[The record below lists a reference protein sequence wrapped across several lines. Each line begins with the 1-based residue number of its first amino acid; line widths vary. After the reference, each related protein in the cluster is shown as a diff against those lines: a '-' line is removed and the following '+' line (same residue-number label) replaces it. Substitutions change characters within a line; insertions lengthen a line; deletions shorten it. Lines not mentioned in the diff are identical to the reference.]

1 MTSTT
6 PPIVAI
12 IGRPNVG
19 KSTLY
24 NRLTGRRSALVDA
37 IPGLTRDR
45 REGEAVIGRHTVRL
59 IDTAGLEEA
68 DAGSIQARMREQTEQ
83 AIADADVVMFVMDA
97 RAGVTPN
104 DRTFAELVR
113 VSGKPIVLVAN
124 KSEGKGG
131 DAGFYDAF
139 ALGFGEPVAVSAEH
153 NEGMRDL
160 AEAVAAHLPELADD
174 DPDRPWDD
182 ALDGEGGADQAPP
195 PDRPIKVAIVGRPNA
210 GKSTLVN
217 ALLGEERM
225 ITGPEPGLTR
235 DSIELPFAFQGRKIA
250 LFDTAGLRKKSRII
264 ERTEQ
269 LAASDTLRA
278 IRFAEVVVLLVD
290 AERPFEKQDLQIGDL
305 AATEGRAV
313 VIAINKWDLVEDKPK
328 LLRDLKEVVDTHLA
342 QLRGVPVVP
351 LSALGGR
358 GLDKLMKAV
367 FDVYEM
373 WNRRISTHKLN
384 DWLRVVVERHNP
396 PASSGR
402 PIRLRYMTQPSAR
415 PPTFVIFCSKP
426 DDLPKSY
433 LRFLSSSL
441 RDTFDLPAVPIRL
454 QLRKGKNPYD

>member
-1 MTSTT
+1 MPS
-6 PPIVAI
+6 IVAI
-12 IGRPNVG
+12 VGRPNVG
-19 KSTLY
+19 KSTLF
-24 NRLTGRRSALVDA
+24 NRMTGKRAALVDST
-37 IPGLTRDR
+37 PGLTRDR
-45 REGEAVIGRHTVRL
+45 REGEAVVGRHTVRL

-68 DAGSIQARMREQTEQ
+68 SAGSIEARMRQQTEQ
-83 AIADADVVMFVMDA
+83 AIADADVVLFVMDA
-97 RAGVTPN
+97 RAGVTPT
-104 DRTFAELVR
+104 DRAFAELVR

-153 NEGMRDL
+153 GEGMLDL
-160 AEAVAAHLPELADD
+160 AQALTAHLPELAAD
-174 DPDRPWDD
+174 DPDRSWDD
-182 ALDGEGGADQAPP
+182 TPDGDGAVAEEA
-195 PDRPIKVAIVGRPNA
+195 PDRPLKVAIVGRPNA

-235 DSIELPFAFQGRKIA
+235 DSIELPLVFQGRKIA
-250 LFDTAGLRKKSRII
+250 LFDTAGLRRKSRIV

-278 IRFAEVVVLLVD
+278 IRFAEVVVLLID

-313 VIAINKWDLVEDKPK
+313 VIAINKWDLVEDKQK
-328 LLRDLKEVVDTHLA
+328 MLRDLKEVVEQQLA
-342 QLRGVPVVP
+342 QLRGVPVVT
-351 LSALGGR
+351 LSAVSGR

-367 FDVYEM
+367 LDVYEM

-384 DWLRVVVERHNP
+384 DWLRGVVERHSP

-433 LRFLSSSL
+433 LRFLTASL
-441 RDTFDLPAVPIRL
+441 RETFDLPAVPIRL

>member
-1 MTSTT
+1 MTA
-6 PPIVAI
+6 IVAI

-19 KSTLY
+19 KSTLF
-24 NRLTGRRSALVDA
+24 NRLTGKRAALVDA
-37 IPGLTRDR
+37 TPGLTRDR
-45 REGEAVIGRHTVRL
+45 REGEAVLGRNTVRL
-59 IDTAGLEEA
+59 IDTAGLEVVS
-68 DAGSIQARMREQTEQ
+68 DGSIEARMRAQTEQ
-83 AIADADVVMFVMDA
+83 AIADADIVLFVMDA
-97 RAGVTPN
+97 RAGVTPA

-139 ALGFGEPVAVSAEH
+139 SLGLGEAIAVSAEH
-153 NEGMRDL
+153 NEGML
-160 AEAVAAHLPELADD
+160 ELGQAIAAHLPDVSDETLEAQDEADALAAEH
-174 DPDRPWDD
+174 PDRP
-182 ALDGEGGADQAPP
+182 L
-195 PDRPIKVAIVGRPNA
+195 KVAIVGRPNA

-235 DSIELPFAFQGRKIA
+235 DSIELPFAYKGRKIA
-250 LFDTAGLRKKSRII
+250 LFDTAGLRKKARIV

-269 LAASDTLRA
+269 LAASDALRA

-313 VIAINKWDLVEDKPK
+313 VIAINKWDLVEDKQK
-328 LLRDLKEVVDTHLA
+328 LLKDLKEVVETHLA
-342 QLRGVPVVP
+342 QLRGVPVIP
-351 LSALGGR
+351 LSALSGR
-358 GLDKLMKAV
+358 GLDKLMPAI

-384 DWLRVVVERHNP
+384 TWLRTVVERHNP

-402 PIRLRYMTQPSAR
+402 PIRLRFMTQPSAR

-433 LRFLSSSL
+433 LRFLSTSL
-441 RDTFDLPAVPIRL
+441 REEFDLPAVPIRL
-454 QLRKGKNPYD
+454 QLRKGKNPYDEG

>member
-1 MTSTT
+1 MN
-6 PPIVAI
+6 PIVAI

-19 KSTLY
+19 KSTLF
-24 NRLTGRRSALVDA
+24 NRLTGKRTALVDA
-37 IPGLTRDR
+37 TPGLTRDR
-45 REGEAVIGRHTVRL
+45 REGEAVLGRNTVRL
-59 IDTAGLEEA
+59 IDTAGLEEVT
-68 DAGSIQARMREQTEQ
+68 DGSIEARMRQQTEQ
-83 AIADADVVMFVMDA
+83 AVADADVVLFVMDA
-97 RAGVTPN
+97 RAGVTPA
-104 DRTFAELVR
+104 DRTFAEVVR

-131 DAGFYDAF
+131 DAGYYDAF
-139 ALGFGEPVAVSAEH
+139 SLGLGEAVTVSAEH
-153 NEGMRDL
+153 NEGML
-160 AEAVAAHLPELADD
+160 ELGQAIAAHLPDVSDATLEAQDEADALAAEH
-174 DPDRPWDD
+174 PDRP
-182 ALDGEGGADQAPP
+182 L
-195 PDRPIKVAIVGRPNA
+195 KVAIVGRPNA

-235 DSIELPFAFQGRKIA
+235 DSIELPFAYKGRKIA
-250 LFDTAGLRKKSRII
+250 LFDTAGLRKKARIV

-269 LAASDTLRA
+269 LAASDALRA

-313 VIAINKWDLVEDKPK
+313 VIAINKWDLVEDKQK
-328 LLRDLKEVVDTHLA
+328 LLKDLKEVVETHLA
-342 QLRGVPVVP
+342 QLRGVPVIP
-351 LSALGGR
+351 LSALSGR
-358 GLDKLMKAV
+358 GIDKLMPAI

-384 DWLRVVVERHNP
+384 TWLRTVVERHNP

-402 PIRLRYMTQPSAR
+402 PIRLRFMTQPSAR

-433 LRFLSSSL
+433 LRFLSTAL
-441 RDTFDLPAVPIRL
+441 REEFDLPAVPIRL
-454 QLRKGKNPYD
+454 QLRKGKNPYDEG

>member
-1 MTSTT
+1 MN
-6 PPIVAI
+6 PIVAI

-19 KSTLY
+19 KSTLF
-24 NRLTGRRSALVDA
+24 NRLTGKRTALVDA
-37 IPGLTRDR
+37 TPGLTRDR
-45 REGEAVIGRHTVRL
+45 REGEAVLGRNTVRL
-59 IDTAGLEEA
+59 IDTAGLEEVT
-68 DAGSIQARMREQTEQ
+68 DGSIEARMRQQTEQ
-83 AIADADVVMFVMDA
+83 AVADADVVLFVMDA
-97 RAGVTPN
+97 RAGVTPA
-104 DRTFAELVR
+104 DRTFAEVVR

-131 DAGFYDAF
+131 DAGYYDAF
-139 ALGFGEPVAVSAEH
+139 SLGLGEAVTVSAEH
-153 NEGMRDL
+153 NEGML
-160 AEAVAAHLPELADD
+160 ELGQAIAAHLPDVSDATLEAQDEADALAAEH
-174 DPDRPWDD
+174 PDRP
-182 ALDGEGGADQAPP
+182 L
-195 PDRPIKVAIVGRPNA
+195 KVAIVGRPNA

-235 DSIELPFAFQGRKIA
+235 DSIELPFAYKGRKIA
-250 LFDTAGLRKKSRII
+250 LFDTAGLRKKARIV

-269 LAASDTLRA
+269 LAASDALRA
-278 IRFAEVVVLLVD
+278 IRFAEVVVLLID

-313 VIAINKWDLVEDKPK
+313 VIAINKWDLVEDKQK
-328 LLRDLKEVVDTHLA
+328 LLKDLKEVVETHLA
-342 QLRGVPVVP
+342 QLRGVPVIP
-351 LSALGGR
+351 LSALSGR
-358 GLDKLMKAV
+358 GIDKLMPAI

-384 DWLRVVVERHNP
+384 TWLRTVVERHNP

-402 PIRLRYMTQPSAR
+402 PIRLRFMTQPSAR

-433 LRFLSSSL
+433 LRFLSTAL
-441 RDTFDLPAVPIRL
+441 REEFDLPAVPIRL
-454 QLRKGKNPYD
+454 QLRKGKNPYDEG